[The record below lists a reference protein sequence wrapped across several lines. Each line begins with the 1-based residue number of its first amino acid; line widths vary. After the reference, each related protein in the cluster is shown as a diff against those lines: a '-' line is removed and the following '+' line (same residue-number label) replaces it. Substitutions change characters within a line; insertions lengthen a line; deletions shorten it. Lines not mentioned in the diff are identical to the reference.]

1 MSCTYEGSIDPRT
14 DDMHVVSPG
23 AAGLDVH
30 KMQITAA
37 VRICEAGGG
46 PARVAVREFSALP
59 NGLRAM
65 TDWLLEH
72 SVTVA
77 ALESTGVYWKAPLEA
92 LEDAGIQ
99 PARHHAE
106 HVRQIRGKKTGQRQ
120 SLARS
125 RLPIRPGLAEPR
137 TASALPTASAAW
149 AGVVPGNRSSA
160 GRHRATRVRAG
171 NRTLRATL
179 TECAHGA
186 ARSTNS
192 QFHCHHRLLAA
203 RLGYKRAVLGTAHKL
218 LRVIHAVLR
227 NDRPYE
233 DPDIDYAR
241 LVIGRGAPRWIH
253 ASKRHGLIEE
263 VRALHA

>member
-106 HVRQIRGKKTGQRQ
+106 HVRQIRGKKRAND
-120 SLARS
+120 SLWLARVCQF
-125 RLPIRPGLAEPR
+125 GLASPSHVPPR
-137 TASALPTASAAW
+137 RFRQLRPPGRASSPATD
-149 AGVVPGNRSSA
+149 
-160 GRHRATRVRAG
+160 RAPA
-171 NRTLRATL
+171 
-179 TECAHGA
+179 
-186 ARSTNS
+186 
-192 QFHCHHRLLAA
+192 
-203 RLGYKRAVLGTAHKL
+203 GTAQ
-218 LRVIHAVLR
+218 RGCA
-227 NDRPYE
+227 PGT
-233 DPDIDYAR
+233 
-241 LVIGRGAPRWIH
+241 GRCVPP
-253 ASKRHGLIEE
+253 
-263 VRALHA
+263 